1 MQKQVVYIEIESSDL
16 KAHIDDAIRE
26 TVIHAWMKFVMLTKV
41 QVVDQILANPW
52 AYTDTL
58 FLIRW
63 DTSEDTEGKPFNS
76 VKDLAWAIWL
86 RVKESTV
93 VILSSWMYEDL
104 ENIPKGTMVVYNW
117 LIETIQKFGG

>member
-1 MQKQVVYIEIESSDL
+1 MTRKFVYIEIEPSDPEACL
-16 KAHIDDAIRE
+16 VEAIWSA
-26 TVIHAWMKFVMLTKV
+26 VDVYWMKFSNLSKV
-41 QVVDQILANPW
+41 QVVEQILANPW
-52 AYTDTL
+52 AYAGAL